1 MLVIANVS
9 ISVLSLSHYI
19 NHNDVYNTFLNVM
32 YISSSIANS
41 EISSFL
47 KNTLPDQF
55 LQKGHRLG
63 FQFD

>member
-9 ISVLSLSHYI
+9 VSVLSLSHYI
-19 NHNDVYNTFLNVM
+19 NHNDVYNIFQNIM

-47 KNTLPDQF
+47 KNTLPDQL

-63 FQFD
+63 F